1 MRFRR
6 HIPPVHEWKLPWKLP
21 ELSAMGARRWALALV
36 GAMVAGY
43 LTAFL
48 VLFPAPLLGGH
59 GVVPRVLGLS
69 LQEASDQLRKAG
81 LQVQDGGTE
90 SHPTAPQGVIIW
102 QDPPPGVSAPA
113 GLRVTLVSSQGPPKI
128 AVPDVAGLEAP
139 LAQRLITAA
148 GLGVAAVESVQAAA
162 PPGVV
167 MLTRPAATTVLAPG
181 APVTVVVSRG
191 APTIAVPDL
200 LGLSQADART
210 RLELDGLELGTV
222 TRRRTSDANP
232 GTVVGQK
239 PAAATL
245 AAPGTVVDI
254 VVARSPQ

>member
-6 HIPPVHEWKLPWKLP
+6 HIPPIREWKLPL
-21 ELSAMGARRWALALV
+21 LDAHGARRWALALL
-36 GAMVAGY
+36 GALLGGY
-43 LTAFL
+43 LTAYL
-48 VLFPAPLLGGH
+48 ILFPAPLLTRH

-81 LQVQDGGTE
+81 LQVQDGGAE
-90 SHPTAPQGVIIW
+90 PHPTAPQGTVVW
-102 QDPPPGVSAPA
+102 QDPPPGVTAPA
-113 GLRVTLVSSQGPPKI
+113 GLRVTLVSSDGPPKI
-128 AVPDVAGLEAP
+128 PVPDVVGLDGA
-139 LAQRLITAA
+139 LAQRLIGAA
-148 GLGVAAVESVQAAA
+148 GLAAATAESVQAAA

-167 MLTRPAATTVLAPG
+167 MLTRPAATTVASPG
-181 APVTVVVSRG
+181 APVTIVVSRG

-200 LGLSQADART
+200 LGMSQADART

-232 GTVVGQK
+232 GTVVGQQ
-239 PAAATL
+239 PAAGTL

-254 VVARSPQ
+254 VVARSP